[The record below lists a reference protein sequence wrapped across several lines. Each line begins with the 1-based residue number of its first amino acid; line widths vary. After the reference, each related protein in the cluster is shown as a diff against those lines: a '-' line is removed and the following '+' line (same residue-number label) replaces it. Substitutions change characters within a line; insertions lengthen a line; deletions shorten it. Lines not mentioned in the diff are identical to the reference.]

1 MLNNINKKLLTLT
14 KAISSIHRILK
25 IPFIWIFLKEKC
37 QILTEKIIL
46 IRIRTARYKNVTI
59 LKNMYV

>member
-37 QILTEKIIL
+37 QILPEKIIL